1 MTSVFAQIQDEL
13 ARLVASSSHQTVL
26 HKPYITTKHGQL
38 RSHAGSAHD
47 VMSGVNDL
55 ATLESLTEVWSQ
67 SLPKCICW
75 DCCFLYSTRW
85 NQWSMS
91 HVRVRTYA
99 SMSIT
104 STYANSMTLSLAMSS
119 GRYRRA
125 ARGAIRQQSH
135 LHLHRW
141 HPARRQ
147 PLHSAH
153 HLHTAG
159 ACRVMSSSVLLCTAG
174 EGGIVFK

>member
-67 SLPKCICW
+67 SL
-75 DCCFLYSTRW
+75 T
-85 NQWSMS
+85 
-91 HVRVRTYA
+91 
-99 SMSIT
+99 
-104 STYANSMTLSLAMSS
+104 TLESL
-119 GRYRRA
+119 
-125 ARGAIRQQSH
+125 
-135 LHLHRW
+135 
-141 HPARRQ
+141 
-147 PLHSAH
+147 
-153 HLHTAG
+153 TE
-159 ACRVMSSSVLLCTAG
+159 V
-174 EGGIVFK
+174 